1 MDEREFDVKEEV
13 LIEGFHDA
21 GYLEERLE
29 RLRSQRKFH
38 TKYRWALAAIFV
50 LGIILDGAGETSALL
65 SGNGVIP
72 LPTLFLVIGLYS
84 HCRSIIALH
93 RIQALRLI
101 QDQRAAQ

>member
-1 MDEREFDVKEEV
+1 MDEGKFDVKEEV

-21 GYLEERLE
+21 GYLAERLE

-38 TKYRWALAAIFV
+38 TKYRWSLAALIV
-50 LGIILDGAGETSALL
+50 LGIILDVAGFTSANM
-65 SGNGVIP
+65 SGNTF
-72 LPTLFLVIGLYS
+72 TLLIMVGLYS

>member
-1 MDEREFDVKEEV
+1 MDEGEFDVKEEV
-13 LIEGFHDA
+13 LIECFHDA
-21 GYLEERLE
+21 GSLEERLE

-38 TKYRWALAAIFV
+38 TKYRWALAAIIV
-50 LGIILDGAGETSALL
+50 LGIILDAAGVTSALL
-65 SGNGVIP
+65 SGNTF
-72 LPTLFLVIGLYS
+72 TLLIMVGLYS

>member
-1 MDEREFDVKEEV
+1 MDEGEFDVKEEV

-29 RLRSQRKFH
+29 RRRSERKNH
-38 TKYRWALAAIFV
+38 TKYRWSLAALIV
-50 LGIILDGAGETSALL
+50 LLIILDVAGFTNENL
-65 SGNGVIP
+65 SGNTIT
-72 LPTLFLVIGLYS
+72 TLIMFGLYS

>member
-1 MDEREFDVKEEV
+1 MDEGEFDVKEEV
-13 LIEGFHDA
+13 LIECFHDA
-21 GYLEERLE
+21 GSLEERLE

-38 TKYRWALAAIFV
+38 TKYRWALAAIIV
-50 LGIILDGAGETSALL
+50 LGIILDAAGVTSALL
-65 SGNGVIP
+65 SGSRGIP
-72 LPTLFLVIGLYS
+72 LPTLLIMVGLYS

>member
-1 MDEREFDVKEEV
+1 MDEGEFDVKEEV
-13 LIEGFHDA
+13 LIECFHDA
-21 GYLEERLE
+21 GSLEERLE

-38 TKYRWALAAIFV
+38 TKYRWALAAIIV
-50 LGIILDGAGETSALL
+50 LGMYLDLNGVTSALL
-65 SGNGVIP
+65 SGN
-72 LPTLFLVIGLYS
+72 TLTLLIMVGLYS